1 MKINVFNLNGDI
13 EAGNNALAVILK
25 EGIASLE
32 KDNEVRIEDVR
43 IEELNATFTFKMEG
57 SDEYRVASVS
67 HDDFTEMYEVD
78 YNLEEGTLEDNE
90 QLSLFGK
97 EDQEFV
103 SDSLNRLFPAVEKK
117 INDKDLFYQSEEKSL
132 ICVFYASTRYTGR
145 SSSCLSRRTGS
156 EVKKSTPERLI
167 QKSTLLKILILQNKY
182 KVAKAGSFPSRRRSS
197 LF

>member
-1 MKINVFNLNGDI
+1 MKINVFNLNGDV
-13 EAGNNALAVILK
+13 EAGNKALAVILK

-32 KDNEVRIEDVR
+32 KDNEARIEDVR

-57 SDEYRVASVS
+57 SDEYHVASVS

-117 INDKDLFYQSEEKSL
+117 INDKDLFYQSEEKIADMRIL
-132 ICVFYASTRYTGR
+132 RFLHADTGEEVVR
-145 SSSCLSRRTGS
+145 VYQEERDP

-167 QKSTLLKILILQNKY
+167 QEYTVKNTDITK
-182 KVAKAGSFPSRRRSS
+182 
-197 LF
+197 